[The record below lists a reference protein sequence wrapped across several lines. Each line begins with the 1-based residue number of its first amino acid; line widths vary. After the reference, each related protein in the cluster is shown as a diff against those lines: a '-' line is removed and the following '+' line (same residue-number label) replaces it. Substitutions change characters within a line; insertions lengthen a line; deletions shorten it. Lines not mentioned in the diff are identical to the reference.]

1 MSADTT
7 EQDGGGGEDLRSR
20 YLPVSRKEL
29 RRRREAELSGKPE
42 PAGEAEESETSESS
56 EEVTNELTEDQADSE
71 APVEGPVGDESPE
84 APVRAEEQTDVD
96 LPAVTDDLALDDTDE
111 DDDDEHGDDQDDDS
125 ERDVPEADDGSD
137 REEPEAHE
145 DSDVDA
151 ISEETALEAEVTLE
165 PLEDDSDEAPDEVL
179 DEEAEALDEEDP
191 DEVIDQD
198 DLDSADDPDL
208 VGDLEPE
215 SDDDADE
222 EQAPVPASRRARRLL
237 RSTDTFNVLDEE
249 KLRELDEINQ
259 QVAEKDDPN
268 KVDPELLKKQQ
279 AMAAKAMQANQ
290 ERLRKE
296 QEERE
301 EAERQERRRRRRER
315 PESEVI
321 TRKALRA
328 YMESDQESDET
339 YATGEIEPVQ
349 ARGAHGLEL
358 DEIVEHSSRQAS
370 RQSMLLWLVII
381 LAVLLVVAVG
391 VILYFVL

>member
-7 EQDGGGGEDLRSR
+7 EQDGGGGEDLRAR

-29 RRRREAELSGKPE
+29 RRRREAELAGKPE
-42 PAGEAEESETSESS
+42 AAGEADEPQAEESS
-56 EEVTNELTEDQADSE
+56 EEVTDEHAENQPE
-71 APVEGPVGDESPE
+71 AEASVEEHLNDESSE

-96 LPAVTDDLALDDTDE
+96 LPAVTDGLTLENGDE
-111 DDDDEHGDDQDDDS
+111 ADKDDEHDDP
-125 ERDVPEADDGSD
+125 ERDAPEADDGSEG
-137 REEPEAHE
+137 EEPEADE
-145 DSDVDA
+145 GADVDP
-151 ISEETALEAEVTLE
+151 ISEETAPEGEVTLE
-165 PLEDDSDEAPDEVL
+165 PLEDDSEETPEEVL
-179 DEEAEALDEEDP
+179 DEETGDLDEEDP
-191 DEVIDQD
+191 DEVIDQED
-198 DLDSADDPDL
+198 PESADDPDL
-208 VGDLEPE
+208 VGDLDPE
-215 SDDDADE
+215 ADDDADE
-222 EQAPVPASRRARRLL
+222 EQAPVPASRRSRRLL
-237 RSTDTFNVLDEE
+237 RGTDTFNVLDEE

-259 QVAEKDDPN
+259 QVAEKDDPA
-268 KVDPELLKKQQ
+268 KVDQELLKKQQ

-290 ERLRKE
+290 ERLRQE

-328 YMESDQESDET
+328 YMESDQESEET

>member
-7 EQDGGGGEDLRSR
+7 EQDGGGEDLRAR

-29 RRRREAELSGKPE
+29 RRRREAELAGRRETAGK
-42 PAGEAEESETSESS
+42 AEEPS
-56 EEVTNELTEDQADSE
+56 EEDPSEQPENEPDPEVPGEKPVAEDQAE
-71 APVEGPVGDESPE
+71 AS
-84 APVRAEEQTDVD
+84 APAEEQTAVD
-96 LPAVTDDLALDDTDE
+96 LPVVSNDLALEDGAEAVEAGEPEVDE
-111 DDDDEHGDDQDDDS
+111 TE
-125 ERDVPEADDGSD
+125 EAAADDA
-137 REEPEAHE
+137 EEPAE
-145 DSDVDA
+145 DAVLEQDV
-151 ISEETALEAEVTLE
+151 ILE
-165 PLEDDSDEAPDEVL
+165 PLEEDPEEEVL
-179 DEEAEALDEEDP
+179 DEVVEEELEDLDEEDP
-191 DEVIDQD
+191 DEVIDQED
-198 DLDSADDPDL
+198 PESADDPDL

-215 SDDDADE
+215 TEDDDAE
-222 EQAPVPASRRARRLL
+222 VAPVPASRRARRLL
-237 RSTDTFNVLDEE
+237 QETDTFNVLDAE

-259 QVAEKDDPN
+259 QVAEHDDPN
-268 KVDPELLKKQQ
+268 RVDPELLKKQQ

-301 EAERQERRRRRRER
+301 ETERQERRRRRRER

-328 YMESDQESDET
+328 HMESDQEVDEES

-370 RQSMLLWLVII
+370 WQSLLVWLVII

-391 VILYFVL
+391 IILYFVL

>member
-7 EQDGGGGEDLRSR
+7 EQDGGGGEDLRAR

-29 RRRREAELSGKPE
+29 RRRREAELAGKPE
-42 PAGEAEESETSESS
+42 AAGEADEPQAEESS
-56 EEVTNELTEDQADSE
+56 EEVTDEHAENQPE
-71 APVEGPVGDESPE
+71 AEASVEEHLNDESSE

-96 LPAVTDDLALDDTDE
+96 LPAVTDGLTLENGDE
-111 DDDDEHGDDQDDDS
+111 ADKDDEHDDP
-125 ERDVPEADDGSD
+125 ERDAPEADDGSEG
-137 REEPEAHE
+137 EEPEADE
-145 DSDVDA
+145 GADVDP
-151 ISEETALEAEVTLE
+151 ISEETAPEGEVTLE
-165 PLEDDSDEAPDEVL
+165 PLEDDSEETPEEVL
-179 DEEAEALDEEDP
+179 DEETGDLDEEDP
-191 DEVIDQD
+191 DEVIDQED
-198 DLDSADDPDL
+198 PESADDPDL
-208 VGDLEPE
+208 VGDLDSEA
-215 SDDDADE
+215 DDDADE
-222 EQAPVPASRRARRLL
+222 EQAPVPASRRSRRLL
-237 RSTDTFNVLDEE
+237 RGTDTFNVLDEE

-259 QVAEKDDPN
+259 QVAEKDDPA
-268 KVDPELLKKQQ
+268 KVDQELLKKQQ

-290 ERLRKE
+290 ERLRQE

-328 YMESDQESDET
+328 YMESDQESEET

>member
-7 EQDGGGGEDLRSR
+7 EQDGGGGEDLRAR

-42 PAGEAEESETSESS
+42 PAGEAEESETNESS
-56 EEVTNELTEDQADSE
+56 EEGTNELPEDQPESE
-71 APVEGPVGDESPE
+71 APVEETVGDESPE

-96 LPAVTDDLALDDTDE
+96 LPAVTDDLALEDADE
-111 DDDDEHGDDQDDDS
+111 DDDDEHGDS

-137 REEPEAHE
+137 RGEPEAHE

-165 PLEDDSDEAPDEVL
+165 PLEDDSDQAPDEVL
-179 DEEAEALDEEDP
+179 DEEKDNLDEEDP

-328 YMESDQESDET
+328 YMESDQESEET